1 MMTAMG
7 GSDLNKPTGD
17 LNQAERGE
25 MPVVQGVPVAGLTP
39 EMLGAPQ
46 LAASAPAP
54 VFTLPPEWLVVLN
67 YRVAVMCFAFIN
79 LLTIV
84 LNVVTA
90 IVNRARFP
98 WDPSWGTWP
107 VIVTGVVFML
117 GPICGL
123 IGARYLKRGL
133 VTVYLAFSFLQCA
146 SQIAFAVSSF
156 WLSAIFFA
164 FVQAWV
170 TKIVATFWYCLGTV
184 PCEHRSQLL
193 ELKDEEVHMVYW

>member
-25 MPVVQGVPVAGLTP
+25 MPVVQGVPVVGLSP

-46 LAASAPAP
+46 LAATAP
-54 VFTLPPEWLVVLN
+54 VFALLPDELVVLN

-84 LNVVTA
+84 LNVVTS
-90 IVNRARFP
+90 IVNRAGFP
-98 WDPSWGTWP
+98 WYPSWGTWP
-107 VIVTGVVFML
+107 VIVTGVVFMV

-133 VTVYLAFSFLQCA
+133 VTVYLGFSCLHTV
-146 SQIAFAVSSF
+146 SQIACAIYSF
-156 WLSAIFFA
+156 WLGAVLFA
-164 FVQAWV
+164 FVQVWL
-170 TKIVATFWYCLGTV
+170 TKIVAAFWYCLTMV
-184 PCEHRSQLL
+184 PLERRSQLL
-193 ELKDEEVHMVYW
+193 DHKSVDVHMVYW